1 MQRRHKEASVP
12 VEVGAATLSSA
23 EGHGLLCGWGGEADD
38 IAHPARTREEAHR
51 PQIPMWL

>member
-23 EGHGLLCGWGGEADD
+23 EGPGLLCGWGGEADD
-38 IAHPARTREEAHR
+38 IAHPARTQEEARR
-51 PQIPMWL
+51 P